1 VNQPPLISVR
11 SLSVSFP
18 TADGTLTAV
27 RGVDLRV
34 ERGECLALV
43 GESGSGKSV
52 TARALLGLAGGNAD
66 VRAQELSFQGRDL
79 RGLSAAQ
86 WRGLRGREIGFV
98 LQDALNSLDPLRLIA
113 DEVAE
118 PLVVHGLASR
128 AGLRARVIELLT
140 DVGMTDPEVRAR
152 QYPHELSGGLRQ
164 RALIAS
170 ALACGPALL
179 IADEPTTALDVTTQ
193 AQVLELLAAKL
204 SKGTALLLVSH
215 DLAVVAELADR
226 IAVMRAGEIVE
237 QGEARQV
244 LSSPA
249 HPYTVSLIEAVPRLA
264 RPALAARRPGTAAP
278 LLTAER
284 VGKRFPRP
292 DGSRQQAVADV
303 SFELA
308 AGEALGLV
316 GESGSGKTTMALIA
330 LGLLTPDSGE
340 VRLDGGPWT
349 ALSERQRRRL
359 RTRIQHIQQD
369 PLGSFDPRFTVE
381 AIIGEALG
389 GHGRRSLARVR
400 PRVRELLDEVG
411 LPHSVLRRRPPQLS
425 GGQRQRV
432 AIARALAPRPQ
443 VIVCDEPVSALDVT
457 VQAQILALLTRLRLE
472 HGVALLFISH
482 DLGVIHEVCD
492 RVAVMRNGQIVEAG
506 PVAEVFRQ
514 PGHEYTRELLR
525 ALPQIGPGS
534 APPTETPPTE
544 TEAHARAN

>member
-1 VNQPPLISVR
+1 VNEPPLISIR
-11 SLSVSFP
+11 SLSVSFS
-18 TADGTLTAV
+18 TADGTLPAV
-27 RGVDLRV
+27 RGVDLQV

-52 TARALLGLAGGNAD
+52 TARALLGLVGGSAD
-66 VRAQELSFQGRDL
+66 VQAQELSFEGRDL
-79 RGLSAAQ
+79 RGLSAHE
-86 WRGLRGREIGFV
+86 WRRLRGRKIGFV
-98 LQDALNSLDPLRLIA
+98 LQDALNSLDPLRRIA

-128 AGLRARVIELLT
+128 AELRARVIELLT
-140 DVGMTDPEVRAR
+140 DVGMTDPEVRAL

-164 RALIAS
+164 RALIAA

-204 SKGTALLLVSH
+204 AQGTALLLVSH
-215 DLAVVAELADR
+215 DLAVVAQLADR

-237 QGEARQV
+237 QGEARRI
-244 LSSPA
+244 LSSPT
-249 HPYTVSLIEAVPRLA
+249 HPYTVSLLEAIPRLE
-264 RPALAARRPGTAAP
+264 RPALAAQGPSTATP
-278 LLTAER
+278 LLTADR
-284 VGKRFPRP
+284 IGKRFRRP
-292 DGSRQQAVADV
+292 DGSWQQAVADV

-316 GESGSGKTTMALIA
+316 GESGSGKTTTALIA

-340 VRLDGGPWT
+340 VRLDGESWT
-349 ALSERQRRRL
+349 SLSERQRRPL
-359 RTRIQHIQQD
+359 RTRIQQIQQD

-389 GHGRRSLARVR
+389 SHSRRSLARTR
-400 PRVRELLDEVG
+400 PRICELLDEVD
-411 LPHSVLRRRPPQLS
+411 LPHSVLRRRPLQLS

-432 AIARALAPRPQ
+432 AIARALAPQPE
-443 VIVCDEPVSALDVT
+443 VIVCDEPVSSLDVT
-457 VQAQILALLTRLRLE
+457 VQAQILALLTRLHLE

-492 RVAVMRNGQIVEAG
+492 RLAVMRNGQIVETG
-506 PVAEVFRQ
+506 PVAEVFRR
-514 PGHEYTRELLR
+514 PEHEYTRELLR
-525 ALPQIGPGS
+525 ALPQIDPS
-534 APPTETPPTE
+534 STLPTR
-544 TEAHARAN
+544 TEAHARTN